1 MDPRPRREGG
11 IGNNVSEQ
19 VGNVFDQV
27 GSVPRE
33 LLEPRESL
41 SFVSFA
47 ESQPAASGNTN

>member
-33 LLEPRESL
+33 LLEPGGVGRESL
-41 SFVSFA
+41 SFVSLGGF
-47 ESQPAASGNTN
+47 